1 MSIVRIQHDKDK
13 PYVQINKIGLE
24 TPNVS
29 WAAKGLWAY
38 LISRPDNWRV
48 SVAHLCKIYTGKK
61 RGNSLEAIRG
71 MIIELCQ
78 AGYMTRDTVREEKG
92 KFEGINYVVYESK
105 QVCEPQKEL
114 KKKVPQRVKPCAVEP
129 ALVKATLIKNEFI
142 HSLDPEK
149 KPEKTIEKTEAIRD
163 RAQAPEVIRNSHFLD
178 IREALEFC
186 SALGVSIEEKDFKIW
201 SSKFTAKEIY
211 DALRLILDEQGEMSD
226 GIVLKKPIKNHAA
239 FVNSILHGG
248 WVKERENAEANKKYA
263 EEVKKNYSW
272 GALKITKQYAT
283 CKKTGNDWSFKMS
296 IEDFK
301 REIDHHIHKTREAYF
316 ARKEKCYA

>member
-13 PYVQINKIGLE
+13 PYVQINKAGLE

-48 SVAHLCKIYTGKK
+48 SVLHLSKIYTGKN
-61 RGNSLEAIRG
+61 RGNGEKGVRAALAELIEEGYVFPEKIRG
-71 MIIELCQ
+71 
-78 AGYMTRDTVREEKG
+78 EEG
-92 KFEGINYVVYESK
+92 KFGGLNYVVYESK
-105 QVCEPQKEL
+105 QPREPKKEL
-114 KKKVPQRVKPCAVEP
+114 KEKVPRRLQRHAVEAP
-129 ALVKATLIKNEFI
+129 LIKNEFI

-149 KPEKTIEKTEAIRD
+149 KPEKAIEKTEAIRD

-178 IREALEFC
+178 IREALDFC
-186 SALGVSIEEKDFKIW
+186 SALGISIEEKDFKIW
-201 SSKFTAKEIY
+201 ASKFTAKEIY

-226 GIVLKKPIKNHAA
+226 DIVLKKPIKNHAA

-248 WVKERENAEANKKYA
+248 WVKERENTETNKRYA
-263 EEVKKNYSW
+263 EEVKKSYSW

-283 CKKTGNDWSFKMS
+283 CKKTGNDWSFKMN

-301 REIDHHIHKTREAYF
+301 REIDQHIQKTREAHF